1 MLRKLKEEG
10 FPVIDLEGLA
20 GHRGSVFG
28 GIGLIK
34 PSQKQFDALLWQEL
48 ERLKEAPFV
57 VVEGE
62 SKKVGNLH
70 LPDSFFDA
78 MMRGRK
84 VLIELPLEER
94 VKISMEDYGVNRF
107 PPEVYL
113 KALSRIRKTL
123 GGKKF
128 NEIKELI
135 EGRKYPEAVRE
146 LMVNYYDK
154 LYARSTPQV
163 DAKLEAS
170 TFEEGYEKLKSYLL
184 SLR

>member
-10 FPVIDLEGLA
+10 FPVLDLEGLA

-28 GIGLIK
+28 GIGLK
-34 PSQKQFDALLWQEL
+34 QPSQKQFDSLLWREL
-48 ERLKEAPFV
+48 ERLKDSPFV

-70 LPDSFFDA
+70 LPDPLFEA
-78 MMRGRK
+78 MMRGKK
-84 VLIELPLEER
+84 VLVELPVHER

-113 KALSRIRKTL
+113 KALRKIKKIL
-123 GGKKF
+123 GGKKYE
-128 NEIKELI
+128 EIKKLI
-135 EGRKYPEAVRE
+135 ENKKYPEAVKE
-146 LMVNYYDK
+146 LMVSYYDK

-163 DAKLEAS
+163 EKKLEAS
-170 TFEEGYEKLKSYLL
+170 TFEEAYEKLKNYLL
-184 SLR
+184 SLG